1 MHAYIEIYY
10 SCLLLSEMMT
20 AMSKGCEEKNHVY
33 FVMIRY
39 TTCEMV
45 QLFESEFGLVVNVY
59 CKIMGNFFLENVKK
73 EI

>member
-20 AMSKGCEEKNHVY
+20 AMYKGCEEKNHVY

-45 QLFESEFGLVVNVY
+45 HCYLKVNL
-59 CKIMGNFFLENVKK
+59 G
-73 EI
+73 